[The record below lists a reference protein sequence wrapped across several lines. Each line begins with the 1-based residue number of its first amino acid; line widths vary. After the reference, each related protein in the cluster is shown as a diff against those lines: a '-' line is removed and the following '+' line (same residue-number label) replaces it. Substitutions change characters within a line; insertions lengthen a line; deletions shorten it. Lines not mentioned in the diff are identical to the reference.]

1 MSALTVIEQALDAI
15 AADLRDR
22 HRQFALVGGLAVSVR
37 AEVRFTRDVD
47 VAVVVQDDVDA
58 ERLIFDRPERG
69 YRPVASVE
77 HESRKR
83 LATARL
89 LAPAGVKVD
98 LMLASSGIE
107 REVVERATEVQL
119 VGSHALPVA
128 LAEELL
134 SLKVLSMTERRLQ
147 DRIDAERLLAVNPE
161 LDLARVREN
170 LRLIAARGYH
180 RDQDLEAKLD
190 QLLGSLPKTQ

>member
-58 ERLIFDRPERG
+58 ERLIFDLNERG

-107 REVVERATEVQL
+107 REVVARATEVQL